1 MDKMFDEI
9 HIYTIFYVNIFDGL
23 PQEVDCSTRG
33 LNRSIILMLLLN
45 YSFLPH
51 CDYIFPSPSPPLE
64 GEMGLMLWLLFY
76 INKYNIFFFLV

>member
-9 HIYTIFYVNIFDGL
+9 HIYTIFYVNIFDSL

-45 YSFLPH
+45 DSFLPH

-64 GEMGLMLWLLFY
+64 GERGLMLWLLFY
-76 INKYNIFFFLV
+76 INKYNILFFLV